1 MLWWSANTSFSP
13 SNLLALPQVLKSLFQ
28 PFKAKK
34 KKNHGLALRNILIL
48 CNLNLGSSLKD
59 NPIQMLWLKNH
70 SALLPAPCHPS
81 SPSDS
86 PAFSSAF
93 CLSKG
98 QALKVGELRN
108 TNEHYR
114 RHSCRGRRG
123 LCRQSNAASKQS
135 E

>member
-1 MLWWSANTSFSP
+1 MVCQHIFLS
-13 SNLLALPQVLKSLFQ
+13 FQ
-28 PFKAKK
+28 PSSSSTSLKKPVSAFQGKK

-70 SALLPAPCHPS
+70 SALLPAPCRPS